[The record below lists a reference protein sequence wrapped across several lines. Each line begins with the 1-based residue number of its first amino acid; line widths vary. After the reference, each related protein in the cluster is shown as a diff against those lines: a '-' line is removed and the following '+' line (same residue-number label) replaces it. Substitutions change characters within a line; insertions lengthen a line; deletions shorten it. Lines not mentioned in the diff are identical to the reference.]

1 MPAFYATKMYCHTC
15 KKGYN
20 KITDHLWGESC
31 KSYRFQNCPI
41 ISWVHCKDCMRYFKS
56 QECYNRHKET
66 VGNTKSI
73 FESLVKCTKCQKV
86 VKRNL
91 MRPES
96 HNCRLVRCTVCQKY
110 MNIET
115 HQCYLQPERTRASET
130 ADSDDMFDSEA
141 DENSNDSSYNQL
153 LFFDFECIQ
162 ESGVHVPN
170 LCVVQDEAGIEHVF
184 KVEIRK
190 MTFVSGC
197 FRKKTWTVSL

>member
-1 MPAFYATKMYCHTC
+1 
-15 KKGYN
+15 
-20 KITDHLWGESC
+20 
-31 KSYRFQNCPI
+31 
-41 ISWVHCKDCMRYFKS
+41 MRYFKS

-197 FRKKTWTVSL
+197 FRKKIVVAHNFQGHDGYYILQYLHKNGIVPEVIMHGAKLLTIYVQC